1 MIFDRFEK
9 RGNWVAI
16 FRMDLKHVTD
26 SVGHVHFIRTRS
38 QKEEWVYN
46 LENLSDFVKNTRS
59 AGSPVS
65 ELIPVL
71 TELRKRQNENP

>member
-16 FRMDLKHVTD
+16 FRMDLKHATD
-26 SVGHVHFIRTRS
+26 SVGHVNFVYTRYH
-38 QKEEWVYN
+38 KEECVYN
-46 LENLSDFVKNTRS
+46 LESLSDFVKNTRS
-59 AGSPVS
+59 AGRPVG